1 MNQIE
6 EIKENQSGDE
16 HVSSD
21 SDVNSDIGTEFDSEN
36 SDNEENEYENGII
49 WEERSPEFLQSWKP
63 MWIKNYTEE
72 MGPKN
77 ISSGANMQL
86 ENQTNADELTCFS
99 KIIDQTILDHISE
112 CLNIMSFI

>member
-6 EIKENQSGDE
+6 EIKENKSEDQ

-72 MGPKN
+72 MGHKKFH
-77 ISSGANMQL
+77 L
-86 ENQTNADELTCFS
+86 VLTCS
-99 KIIDQTILDHISE
+99 LKIRQMQM
-112 CLNIMSFI
+112 N